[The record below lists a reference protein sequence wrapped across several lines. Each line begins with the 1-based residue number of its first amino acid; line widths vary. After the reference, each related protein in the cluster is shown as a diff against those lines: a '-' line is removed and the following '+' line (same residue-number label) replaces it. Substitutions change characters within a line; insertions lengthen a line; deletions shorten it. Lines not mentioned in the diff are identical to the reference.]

1 MDETTDAALKGEDAF
16 QRLNAQA
23 RVAGATITAALKAGE
38 LEGRRLDDAL
48 KGVGQR
54 LTDIAL
60 STATKS
66 LGGLLTGALTSGLQG
81 VVGGAA
87 GFAAP
92 AALSSLTQVFASG
105 GGSGDAPAAAAAGQR
120 AVAVT
125 MNIATPDVESFRRA
139 EAQVSASLARAVS
152 RGERGL

>member
-16 QRLNAQA
+16 QRLDAQA

-92 AALSSLTQVFASG
+92 AALSGLTQVLAFGGEGAS
-105 GGSGDAPAAAAAGQR
+105 APAVAAGQR